1 MVIVNL
7 NVKLGNG
14 HGTVLRVL
22 VVLPP
27 LQLSVNSW
35 TCWRHMWVEFIFVH
49 VLATRAFLPPQ
60 KTKAPQS
67 NSTWKQWTRRA
78 ISLNVNHQILFVLII
93 TIFIMAMI
101 MIYIYIYLHS
111 CASAGRKPCTEGTSH
126 SSQSFCSNT
135 KHLSEDSCRSQHAD
149 LLNRCNSS
157 CFWYLL
163 LSLVLLLLL
172 CNVRNRCQKLKKRK
186 EIR

>member
-1 MVIVNL
+1 MAQCWEYSLSYHRCSLVSIPGPAGATCGL
-7 NVKLGNG
+7 SLFLF
-14 HGTVLRVL
+14 TSLLRGL
-22 VVLPP
+22 FSL
-27 LQLSVNSW
+27 
-35 TCWRHMWVEFIFVH
+35 HK
-49 VLATRAFLPPQ
+49 
-60 KTKAPQS
+60 KTKTPQS
-67 NSTWKQWTRRA
+67 NSTRKQWTRIA

-93 TIFIMAMI
+93 TIFIMTMI
-101 MIYIYIYLHS
+101 MIYICIYLHS
-111 CASAGRKPCTEGTSH
+111 CASARRKPCTEGISH
-126 SSQSFCSNT
+126 SSQSFCSYT

-172 CNVRNRCQKLKKRK
+172 CNVRNRCQKFKKRK

>member
-1 MVIVNL
+1 MAQWWEYSL
-7 NVKLGNG
+7 YYHRCSL
-14 HGTVLRVL
+14 
-22 VVLPP
+22 
-27 LQLSVNSW
+27 LSISGPAGA
-35 TCWRHMWVEFIFVH
+35 TCGLSLFLVH

-60 KTKAPQS
+60 KTKTPQS
-67 NSTWKQWTRRA
+67 NSTRKQWTRRA

-93 TIFIMAMI
+93 MIFIMIMI

-111 CASAGRKPCTEGTSH
+111 CASAGRKPCTEGISH
-126 SSQSFCSNT
+126 SSQLFCSYT
-135 KHLSEDSCRSQHAD
+135 KHLSEDWCRSQHAD

-163 LSLVLLLLL
+163 LSLFLFLLLYH
-172 CNVRNRCQKLKKRK
+172 VRNRCQKLKKRK

>member
-1 MVIVNL
+1 MAQWWEYSLSYHRCSLVSISGPAGATCG
-7 NVKLGNG
+7 LG
-14 HGTVLRVL
+14 LFL
-22 VVLPP
+22 
-27 LQLSVNSW
+27 
-35 TCWRHMWVEFIFVH
+35 VH

-60 KTKAPQS
+60 KTKTPQS
-67 NSTWKQWTRRA
+67 NSTRKQWTRRT
-78 ISLNVNHQILFVLII
+78 ISWNVNHQIIFVLII
-93 TIFIMAMI
+93 MIFITIMIMIMI

-111 CASAGRKPCTEGTSH
+111 CASAGRKPCTEGISH
-126 SSQSFCSNT
+126 SSQSFCSYT
-135 KHLSEDSCRSQHAD
+135 KHLSEDWCRSQHAD